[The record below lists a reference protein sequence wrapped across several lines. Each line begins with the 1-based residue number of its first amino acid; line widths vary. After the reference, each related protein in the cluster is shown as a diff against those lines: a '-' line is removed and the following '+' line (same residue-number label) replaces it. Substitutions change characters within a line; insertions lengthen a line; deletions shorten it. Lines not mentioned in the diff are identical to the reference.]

1 MIIIPINNSMI
12 IIPTI
17 SNSSQNLNELE
28 KAPKWV
34 QVIVL
39 ICYLAL
45 IIGCIIIGIL
55 VIML

>member
-12 IIPTI
+12 ILPICNNT
-17 SNSSQNLNELE
+17 SNNLKELE

-45 IIGCIIIGIL
+45 IIGCITIGIL
-55 VIML
+55 TFML

>member
-17 SNSSQNLNELE
+17 SNSSQNLNEIE

-39 ICYLAL
+39 ICYLSL
-45 IIGCIIIGIL
+45 IIGCITIGIL
-55 VIML
+55 TFML

>member
-17 SNSSQNLNELE
+17 SNSSQNLNEIE

-34 QVIVL
+34 QVIVF

-45 IIGCIIIGIL
+45 IIGCITIGIL

>member
-1 MIIIPINNSMI
+1 MIIIPVNNSMI
-12 IIPTI
+12 IIPT
-17 SNSSQNLNELE
+17 SNSSQNLNEIE

-45 IIGCIIIGIL
+45 IIGCITIGIL

>member
-12 IIPTI
+12 IIPTVC
-17 SNSSQNLNELE
+17 NSSQNLNEIE

-34 QVIVL
+34 QFIVL

-45 IIGCIIIGIL
+45 IIGCITIGIL
-55 VIML
+55 TFML

>member
-1 MIIIPINNSMI
+1 MIIIPICNSMI
-12 IIPTI
+12 ILPT

-34 QVIVL
+34 QFIVL

-45 IIGCIIIGIL
+45 IIGCITIGIL
-55 VIML
+55 TFML

>member
-1 MIIIPINNSMI
+1 MIIIPICNSMI
-12 IIPTI
+12 ILPT

-34 QVIVL
+34 QLIVL

-45 IIGCIIIGIL
+45 IIGCITIGIL
-55 VIML
+55 TFML